1 MAMVGE
7 RMNTGKKDKSKKDKS
22 KKGCKPDEMACGGK
36 VEKASKKIKKP
47 SK

>member
-7 RMNTGKKDKSKKDKS
+7 RMNAGKKDKS
-22 KKGCKPDEMACGGK
+22 KKGCKPDELACGGK